1 MTVQLSAHL
10 VTDEQDRPICLMCS
24 FVDVTEK
31 IRAQEDLRQTL
42 DELEQRV
49 AERTIELTEANA
61 KLRREIEER
70 KLAEKNLRQ
79 KEREIKLNA
88 LHLEETNI
96 ALEGP
101 ARTTG
106 KG

>member
-1 MTVQLSAHL
+1 MRRRH
-10 VTDEQDRPICLMCS
+10 
-24 FVDVTEK
+24 
-31 IRAQEDLRQTL
+31 LRQTL

-49 AERTIELTEANA
+49 AERTIELTEANE

-79 KEREIKLNA
+79 KEREIKLNCPA
-88 LHLEETNI
+88 PGRDKHC
-96 ALEGP
+96 AEGS